1 MLDRKVKNLYRAIAD
16 EGPIEVLAI
25 RHPST
30 STEFFVG
37 WTAEGAQRLDVLRP
51 GPSRTRRLEE
61 VARSSAS
68 WTDEY
73 RKYREDGLNRRAYL
87 FDKAGTLDPDLEAP
101 FYGIWVAEEAS
112 LHRPGHDDFGKTRS
126 DGRPGLCRAMFA
138 TAAVKDVVAWLVDA
152 VMAFNAPVDAGP
164 PESLEEEHADLQRWR
179 ARKNEASTAV
189 RWVVIDPAASRV
201 QDMLE
206 AERLYTMFPRD
217 RRGRLRARQRVLVQP
232 VSTGSDRDRRPW
244 IVAVGPSRVGGQEIT
259 IAVEDLIAAN
269 QSERF
274 DLAPWCW
281 RRGTGDLEE
290 PRTWGY
296 SADWDNRVELL
307 LQGNVKEGLEAAGF
321 RLDEAV
327 SNLAR
332 GSHIGLLHP
341 DPTWPKVTRDRLARA
356 APWLLLGPGLDFAR
370 DLLKRKSEGLRLF
383 TLPNQT
389 AIRKA
394 SIVVVPGAPP
404 SLEVRWTG
412 TNARLPVILWERP
425 PIPGAWGGGQA
436 T

>member
-16 EGPIEVLAI
+16 EGTIEVLAI
-25 RHPST
+25 THPST

-37 WTAEGAQRLDVLRP
+37 WTAEGTHRLAVLRP
-51 GPSRTRRLEE
+51 GPIRAGRLEE
-61 VARSSAS
+61 ISRSGAS
-68 WTDEY
+68 WTEEY
-73 RKYREDGLNRRAYL
+73 RKYRDDEMNRRAYL
-87 FDKAGTLDPDLEAP
+87 FAVAGTLDPDLEAP

-112 LHRPGHDDFGKTRS
+112 LHRPGHDDFGTTRS
-126 DGRPGLCRAMFA
+126 DRRQGLCRGMYA
-138 TAAVKDVVAWLVDA
+138 TADVTEVVAWLVDA
-152 VMAFNAPVDAGP
+152 ALNAPVVVGR
-164 PESLEEEHADLQRWR
+164 PESLEDEHSDLQRWR
-179 ARKNEASTAV
+179 ARKTEASAAD
-189 RWVVIDPAASRV
+189 RWVVTDPSARRV

-206 AERLYTMFPRD
+206 PQRLYTMFPRD
-217 RRGRLRARQRVLVQP
+217 GRGRLKARQRVLVQP

-244 IVAVGPSRVGGQEIT
+244 IVAVGPSRAGGQEISV
-259 IAVEDLIAAN
+259 AVEDLIAAN
-269 QSERF
+269 QSHRF

-281 RRGTGDLEE
+281 RRGTGDLED

-296 SADWDNRVELL
+296 SADWDDRISLL
-307 LQGNVKEGLEAAGF
+307 LHGHIKEGLEAAGL

-327 SNLAR
+327 SNLTR
-332 GSHIGLLHP
+332 GSHIGVLHP
-341 DPTWPKVTRDRLARA
+341 DPAWPKVTRDRLARL

-370 DLLKRKSEGLRLF
+370 DLLKRKSEGLRLL

-394 SIVVVPGAPP
+394 SIVLVPGTPP
-404 SLEVRWTG
+404 SLEIRWTG

-425 PIPGAWGGGQA
+425 PIPGVWPGSRA